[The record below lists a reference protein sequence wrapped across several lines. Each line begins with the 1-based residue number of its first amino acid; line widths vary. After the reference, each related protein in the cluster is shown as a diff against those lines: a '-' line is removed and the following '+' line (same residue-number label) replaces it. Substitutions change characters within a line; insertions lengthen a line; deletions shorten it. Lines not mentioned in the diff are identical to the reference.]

1 MKERERY
8 LCVFK
13 LLLFFF
19 SKEELAISNIDGI
32 YEKYCFDSNKL
43 NSFKVL
49 VFSKFFVNIME
60 EKDRVWRCIKGK
72 INLKCRVIRKYLGKE
87 VIFVRL
93 L

>member
-1 MKERERY
+1 MKEREWY

-19 SKEELAISNIDGI
+19 SKEELVISNIDGI

-43 NSFKVL
+43 NLFKVL
-49 VFSKFFVNIME
+49 VFSKFFVNIVE

-72 INLKCRVIRKYLGKE
+72 INLKCCVICKYLGKE
-87 VIFVRL
+87 VIFVCL